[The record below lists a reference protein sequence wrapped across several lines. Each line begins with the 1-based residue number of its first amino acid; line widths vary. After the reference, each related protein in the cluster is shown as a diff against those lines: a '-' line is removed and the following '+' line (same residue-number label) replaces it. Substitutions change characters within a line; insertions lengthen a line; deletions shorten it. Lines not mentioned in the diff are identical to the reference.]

1 MEIVIT
7 HPGDESPQPPGDDG
21 MADQTTV
28 NGLYWQEQMY
38 NLQTQYGLDTKF
50 AENAQ
55 KLRFLE
61 GQIGARE
68 MTFAKGGGLPTV
80 LPLPAMMGRET
91 GNP

>member
-1 MEIVIT
+1 
-7 HPGDESPQPPGDDG
+7 

-38 NLQTQYGLDTKF
+38 NLQTQYGLDSKF

-55 KLRFLE
+55 KFTFME
-61 GQIGARE
+61 GKMGARE
-68 MTFAKGGGLPTV
+68 LSFSKGGGLPTV
-80 LPLPAMMGRET
+80 LPLPSMMGRET

>member
-1 MEIVIT
+1 
-7 HPGDESPQPPGDDG
+7 
-21 MADQTTV
+21 MADQTAV

-38 NLQTQYGLDTKF
+38 SLATQYGLDAKF

-55 KLRFLE
+55 KLSYLE
-61 GQIGARE
+61 GRMGARE

-80 LPLPAMMGRET
+80 LPLPSMMGRET